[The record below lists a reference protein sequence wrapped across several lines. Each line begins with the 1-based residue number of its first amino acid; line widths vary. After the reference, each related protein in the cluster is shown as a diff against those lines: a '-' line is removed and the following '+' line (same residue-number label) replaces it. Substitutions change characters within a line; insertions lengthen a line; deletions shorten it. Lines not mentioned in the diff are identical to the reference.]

1 MSDRSVSVFLNAT
14 VTGFLAGMEKAKLA
28 TTDLAKSAEKSA
40 TQHRQSWDKVGK
52 GMLLTGGVI
61 AAGVVLAVKAF
72 ADFDKQMGNVKAVSN
87 ASATQMEKLA
97 KAAIKAG
104 ADTVFSASE
113 AAKAEGELAKAG
125 VKTSDILGGA
135 LTGSLNLASAGGLDL
150 ANAATIAAQSM
161 NIFKLGGKD
170 VSHIADVL
178 AAGANKSAA
187 DVGSLGDALKQGG
200 LVAAQT
206 GLHLE
211 DTVGT
216 LSMFADS
223 ALVGSDAGTSLKT
236 MLMRLVPSS
245 DAAQTAMDSIG
256 FSAYDAQ
263 GKFVGM
269 ASVAEQLKTG
279 LGGLTEKQR
288 ASTLNTIFG
297 SDATRAASILYEKG
311 AAGVR
316 DYTSAVNDQG
326 AASRMAATMLNNLS
340 GDFEGLKGSIDTALI
355 QSGSAGNDVLRGL
368 VQGATKA
375 VNAFGNLPDPVQ
387 KSAVG
392 FAAVTSAGLLLVGG
406 FLTVVPKIIE
416 TRKALE
422 ALHITSGRTGAALKG
437 LGKAAGIATVLAA
450 AAAAAS
456 AFDTANTRAVPGIE
470 ATTAALLKTGDA
482 AGNVD
487 ALFKGMD
494 TGSFLGSANRPVDD
508 LAAAF
513 KRLTNKD
520 GIDSFSDSVDG
531 LFGRINGGTQSAA
544 VFNNIGTALGTLV
557 TSGHADLAKK
567 QFDAMAK
574 KLGLSGDAVN
584 RLRDLMPGYDEALA
598 GAANAADLAGQAT
611 GSAAKGADG
620 LTAAQRKLAA
630 AAGDAKKALDAEVQ
644 SLQDAGLVVL
654 STRSAT
660 RDLIQAQVD
669 ATAALHKNGKGLS
682 NNSVKG
688 RENAAALDA
697 VASKA
702 LSLADSIYKETGSE
716 AKMRASLV
724 SSRGSLIKTYLQFDN
739 NIGRARAYA
748 DSILK
753 IPKQHL
759 TQLQIDKAAADAK
772 IVVLQKKIDSVK
784 QGKVPGITANSKAG
798 RAIIA
803 GFQKQIDVL
812 HGKTIVVKAGFS
824 FASAGFPGKVT
835 PPKSAVFPAT
845 GGHISG
851 PGSGTSDSIPAMLSN
866 GEYVINAS
874 QTAKHRP
881 LLDAINSG
889 AQGFAGGGQVG
900 STINIKLPSLDAIRA
915 ALTIR
920 VPDMG
925 GGGGGM
931 AGAGVQRW
939 LPVVLQALGLTG
951 QPASLAQTLLRR
963 MNQESGGNP
972 NAINMT
978 DSNARAG
985 HPSQGLMQTIPG
997 TFNHYRMP
1005 GLSSS
1010 ITDPLSNIVAAIR
1023 YALSSYGSLAA
1034 AFNRAGGYANGTDS
1048 AAPGLAW
1055 VGEHG
1060 KELLDFRGGERVI
1073 PNHHLAGGGLVQNF
1087 ASGGFVSADFSAMS
1101 SGMSNPTIPSKGAL
1115 SAALIRQQKA
1125 TTALHVAENNLYTL
1139 RRTKGHTAA
1148 QIRIDEERLA
1158 TARASLSTATRTL
1171 RGIEAARSGKPQPFV
1186 TQFHASAGKANRQ
1199 TERFLFNIGWLGRHG
1214 YRVLA
1219 DQLLMAGD
1227 AQAYALAEGAVK
1239 NAGTARA
1246 LSADMAR
1253 SVKNQKALTTAQDA
1267 VNARYSAVPA
1277 QPAWALPTGVA
1288 ASTYGARPAP
1298 ARIQSIVV
1306 KIGDK
1311 ELTTLISTTVDGH
1324 TQSLVDALVY
1334 GGGG

>member
-682 NNSVKG
+682 NNTAKG
-688 RENAAALDA
+688 RENAAALDS

-759 TQLQIDKAAADAK
+759 TKLQVDKAAADAK
-772 IVVLQKKIDSVK
+772 IVVLQKKIDAVK

-824 FASAGFPGKVT
+824 FATANFPGKAT
-835 PPKSAVFPAT
+835 APKSAVFKQA
-845 GGHISG
+845 GGGLLKG
-851 PGSGTSDSIPAMLSN
+851 PGTGTSDSIMGIDNHGRHIADVSTD
-866 GEYVINAS
+866 EYVVNAK
-874 QTAKHRP
+874 QTARNLP
-881 LLDAINSG
+881 LLEAINSG
-889 AQGFAGGGQVG
+889 AQGFAGGGQIG
-900 STINIKLPSLDAIRA
+900 PNINVKLPPLDAIRA
-915 ALTIR
+915 ALTIH
-920 VPDMG
+920 VPAAVAG
-925 GGGGGM
+925 GAGLGGGSGTSGANQALGRAMMLAAGWGADQWPPLRGLWTRESGWNARASNGGGGPDSGRAYGIPQSLPGSKMASAGADWRTSAATQIKWGLGYIRGRYGSPSSAMAHSNAFNWYGGGGM
-931 AGAGVQRW
+931 VAPGGVAMNEPGGRPERMLSGHQTESFDR
-939 LPVVLQALGLTG
+939 LVAL
-951 QPASLAQTLLRR
+951 
-963 MNQESGGNP
+963 
-972 NAINMT
+972 
-978 DSNARAG
+978 
-985 HPSQGLMQTIPG
+985 
-997 TFNHYRMP
+997 
-1005 GLSSS
+1005 LSS
-1010 ITDPLSNIVAAIR
+1010 
-1023 YALSSYGSLAA
+1023 G
-1034 AFNRAGGYANGTDS
+1034 
-1048 AAPGLAW
+1048 
-1055 VGEHG
+1055 
-1060 KELLDFRGGERVI
+1060 
-1073 PNHHLAGGGLVQNF
+1073 
-1087 ASGGFVSADFSAMS
+1087 
-1101 SGMSNPTIPSKGAL
+1101 
-1115 SAALIRQQKA
+1115 
-1125 TTALHVAENNLYTL
+1125 
-1139 RRTKGHTAA
+1139 
-1148 QIRIDEERLA
+1148 
-1158 TARASLSTATRTL
+1158 
-1171 RGIEAARSGKPQPFV
+1171 AARSGGVGSMP
-1186 TQFHASAGKANRQ
+1186 ASSRTIIMQ
-1199 TERFLFNIGWLGRHG
+1199 
-1214 YRVLA
+1214 
-1219 DQLLMAGD
+1219 
-1227 AQAYALAEGAVK
+1227 
-1239 NAGTARA
+1239 
-1246 LSADMAR
+1246 
-1253 SVKNQKALTTAQDA
+1253 
-1267 VNARYSAVPA
+1267 
-1277 QPAWALPTGVA
+1277 
-1288 ASTYGARPAP
+1288 
-1298 ARIQSIVV
+1298 
-1306 KIGDK
+1306 
-1311 ELTTLISTTVDGH
+1311 VDGREIGRVAIDH
-1324 TQSLVDALVY
+1324 MDNVIT
-1334 GGGG
+1334 GGMTRVGVS